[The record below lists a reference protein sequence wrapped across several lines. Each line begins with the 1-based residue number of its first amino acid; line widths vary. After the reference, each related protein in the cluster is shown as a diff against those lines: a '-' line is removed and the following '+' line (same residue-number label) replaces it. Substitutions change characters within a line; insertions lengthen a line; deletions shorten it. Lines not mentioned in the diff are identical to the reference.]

1 MRLIIKRWRYSHLL
15 LFLLLPGMLTWEAL
29 SVAADEIVNTAAF
42 GGDNIQNTNE
52 IVNTAVLGGDNIP
65 NVNTNRTSLTTAI
78 AALQIIKSADR
89 AAVEPGDTVIYRVSI
104 RNTGNGTGN
113 NLTLTDTLPL
123 GVQLVTRSPQ
133 VSLTTNGTTTPVTIS
148 TTPPQNRT
156 FTINAGSIPAQA
168 TLNVVYAATVTPDA
182 VRGTGRNL
190 AIANAGNI
198 KSNTASYLLKIRP
211 GIISDCA
218 TLIGR
223 VFVDKNFDGEQQP
236 GEPGIPN
243 AVVYMDDGNR
253 IVTDANGLF
262 SLANVIS
269 GDRTGTLDLTS
280 LPGYALAPN
289 SRSIQKNS
297 QSRLVRLA
305 PGSMGR
311 MNFAVTPAFREER

>member
-1 MRLIIKRWRYSHLL
+1 MRLIIKRWRCSHLL
-15 LFLLLPGMLTWEAL
+15 LFLLLPGMLTWEAK
-29 SVAADEIVNTAAF
+29 SAVADEIVNTAVF
-42 GGDNIQNTNE
+42 GGDNIQ
-52 IVNTAVLGGDNIP
+52 
-65 NVNTNRTSLTTAI
+65 NVNTNRTSLTTDV
-78 AALQIIKSADR
+78 AALQIIKSGDR
-89 AAVEPGDTVIYRVSI
+89 AAAEPGDTVIYRVSI
-104 RNTGNGTGN
+104 RNTGGVSAN
-113 NLTLTDTLPL
+113 NLTLTDILPL
-123 GVQLVTRSPQ
+123 GLQLITRSPQ
-133 VSLTTNGTTTPVTIS
+133 ATLTNSGTTTPVTIS

-156 FTINAGSIPAQA
+156 FTINAASIPAQA

-190 AIANAGNI
+190 AVANAGNI

-269 GDRTGTLDLTS
+269 GDRTGTLDLTT
-280 LPGYALAPN
+280 LPGYAIAPN
-289 SRSIQKNS
+289 FRSIQKNS

-305 PGSMGR
+305 PGGMAR
-311 MNFAVTPAFREER
+311 MNFAVTPAFREGRQ

>member
-1 MRLIIKRWRYSHLL
+1 
-15 LFLLLPGMLTWEAL
+15 MLTGEAKCA
-29 SVAADEIVNTAAF
+29 AADEIVNTAVF
-42 GGDNIQNTNE
+42 GGDNIQ
-52 IVNTAVLGGDNIP
+52 
-65 NVNTNRTSLTTAI
+65 NVNTNRTSLTTDV
-78 AALQIIKSADR
+78 AALQIIKSSDR
-89 AAVEPGDTVIYRVSI
+89 AAAEPGDTVIYRVSI
-104 RNTGNGTGN
+104 RNTGNGSAN
-113 NLTLTDTLPL
+113 NLTLTDILPL
-123 GVQLVTRSPQ
+123 GLQLITRSPQ
-133 VSLTTNGTTTPVTIS
+133 ATLTNAGITTPVTIS
-148 TTPPQNRT
+148 TTPPQNGT
-156 FTINAGSIPAQA
+156 FTINAASIPAQG

-182 VRGTGRNL
+182 VRGTGRNF
-190 AIANAGNI
+190 AVANAGNI

-305 PGSMGR
+305 PGGMAR
-311 MNFAVTPAFREER
+311 MNFAVTPAFREGRQ